1 MALALQFPPSPM
13 RILQVLAP
21 AEFGGLESVVALLAG
36 GLRGRGHDVRVA
48 LVVAGPGDGR
58 ALERALTDGG
68 VDVTRLE
75 LPGRAYAREWA
86 AIAALCRRVVPDV
99 VHTHGYRSDVIAG
112 AAARR
117 LGIAAATTVHGFTS
131 GGWRNRVYEWLQ
143 RRAMRRFDAVVA
155 VSRPL
160 SERLARA
167 GVSADRLH
175 CIPNAYR
182 PSPGVP
188 RDEARRALGLHGD
201 APVLGWVG
209 RLSVEKGPDVLVRA
223 LAELRDLPLQV
234 AVVGDGPERAT
245 LATLAASLG
254 VGDRIRWCGAVEGAA
269 RYFRAFDLLVLS
281 SHTEGTPIVLF
292 EAMAAG
298 VPIVATAVG
307 GVPDLV
313 GNDEAVLVD
322 RPEPGAVA
330 AAIRRALAD
339 RAGGAARA
347 ERARA
352 RLVRD
357 FAIDG
362 WLDRHE
368 RLYDTVRRRRP
379 HPS

>member
-1 MALALQFPPSPM
+1 M